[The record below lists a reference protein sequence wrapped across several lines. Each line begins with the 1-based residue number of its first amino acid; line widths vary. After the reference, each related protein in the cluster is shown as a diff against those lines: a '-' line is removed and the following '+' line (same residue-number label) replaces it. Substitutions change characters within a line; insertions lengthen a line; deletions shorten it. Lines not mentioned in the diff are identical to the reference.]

1 MSTGGYSYP
10 AAISRL
16 GSNEGS
22 REPQNTR
29 AIKWLL
35 EQDGGEV
42 VVVTPQKNFEGSS
55 LRKLIAH
62 PQVRHL
68 SWKGF
73 SAWSLH
79 GTRALVAWPNRKILN
94 GLWDADAD
102 ALAIIEWNENETAE
116 WIDDARPVVLLP
128 GVTRAHQAT
137 EAEEPNVPLP
147 NGIDDIIEHVA
158 NMAAGYDS
166 GLKWNEKDKLRAD
179 MMNRPDRW
187 RDVTVEQVRA
197 KCRALGMRPDDVD
210 TITGYLQKRKDGK
223 RFNVRTSYS
232 TFQFN

>member
-10 AAISRL
+10 VAVSKL
-16 GSNEGS
+16 GSDEGS
-22 REPQNTR
+22 REPQNIR

-42 VVVTPQKNFEGSS
+42 VVVTPQKNLEGSS
-55 LRKLIAH
+55 LKKLITH
-62 PQVRHL
+62 PRVRHL

-73 SAWSLH
+73 SAWSLR

-102 ALAIIEWNENETAE
+102 ALAVIEWGEHETAE
-116 WIDDARPVVLLP
+116 WLNDAHPVILLP
-128 GVTRAHQAT
+128 GETRTHEAT
-137 EAEEPNVPLP
+137 DSKELGVPLP
-147 NGIDDIIEHVA
+147 NGIDGILEHVA
-158 NMAAGYDS
+158 SMAAGYDS
-166 GLKWNEKDKLRAD
+166 GLKWNEEDKLRAD

-210 TITGYLQKRKDGK
+210 TIAGYLQKRKDGK
-223 RFNVRTSYS
+223 RFNVRSSYR